1 MLKAF
6 IEMEAA
12 RDAGAVQRQRE
23 RNIKKRDEERAK
35 RLTSEKAKKTRLAE
49 ARVRSGCSRVLTL
62 TNQPLTHSLC

>member
-6 IEMEAA
+6 IGMEAA
-12 RDAGAVQRQRE
+12 RDADAVQRQRD

-35 RLTSEKAKKTRLAE
+35 RLTSEKAKKARLAE